1 MPHPASPGHAR
12 TRGAAP
18 RLAAAA
24 AVALVAGAAVGLL
37 SARDVT
43 RPASAEP
50 LANGSPVAAV
60 ATASATAEEPDA
72 AASSPATAS
81 PTPTPSPEPEPVR
94 FTLVAAGDVLPH
106 TPVNDSA
113 RTADGYDYTALMKGV
128 KRYIAGA
135 DLALCHMEVPVSPGG
150 VEPSGYPLF
159 SAPKALV
166 RDLAKVGWD
175 GCSTASNHTVDRG
188 TAGVEA
194 TLDAFDAAGLQHS
207 GSARTKKEA
216 ATTAMYEVTS
226 GDRTVTVANISF
238 AYGTNGMPVA
248 SPWQVGLFDADDA
261 DAGPIIDAARKAR
274 KQGADV
280 VIASVHCCVE
290 YRTEPTD
297 AQRSIATQ
305 IAESGQVDL
314 YVGHHAHVPQPI
326 ELLPGGPSG
335 NGMWT
340 AFGLG
345 NFLSNQGTQCC
356 VAATSNGVLL
366 SAAFTVD
373 PDGEVAVDAAWTAT
387 TVDRLDR
394 HAMHVLTDIRDGA
407 GTLSAAEV
415 TSRLTA
421 VRDAVGD
428 EAPMR
433 RKPVRSL
440 ADDVV
445 VVPRTGA

>member
-1 MPHPASPGHAR
+1 MPRRDRPGHAR
-12 TRGAAP
+12 TPGAT
-18 RLAAAA
+18 RLVAVA
-24 AVALVAGAAVGLL
+24 AVALVAGAAAGLMG
-37 SARDVT
+37 ARDL
-43 RPASAEP
+43 REAAEAP
-50 LANGSPVAAV
+50 PVASPVAAV
-60 ATASATAEEPDA
+60 EADDASPVP
-72 AASSPATAS
+72 AASSSPAPS
-81 PTPTPSPEPEPVR
+81 PSATVEPEPEPQPVQ

-113 RTADGYDYTALMKGV
+113 RTADGYDFAALMKGV
-128 KRYIAGA
+128 ERYVAGA
-135 DLALCHMEVPVSPGG
+135 DLALCHMEVPVSPAG
-150 VEPSGYPLF
+150 VAPSGYPLF
-159 SAPKALV
+159 SAPKQLV
-166 RDLAKVGWD
+166 RDLGKVGWD

-216 ATTAMYEVTS
+216 ASTAMYEVTS

-238 AYGTNGMPVA
+238 SYGTNGMPVA
-248 SPWQVGLFDADDA
+248 SPWQVDLFDADDA
-261 DAGPIIDAARKAR
+261 DAGPIIAAARQAR

-326 ELLPGGPSG
+326 ELLPGGPTG
-335 NGMWT
+335 EGMWT

-356 VAATSNGVLL
+356 VAATTNGVLL
-366 SAAFTVD
+366 SATFTVD
-373 PDGEVAVDAAWTAT
+373 PDGAVEVDAAWYGT
-387 TVDRLDR
+387 TVDRLAR
-394 HAMHVLTDIRDGA
+394 HAVHVLTDIRDGV
-407 GTLSAAEV
+407 GTLSAGEV
-415 TSRLTA
+415 GSRLAA

-433 RKPVRSL
+433 KRPVEPL
-440 ADDVV
+440 ADEVV
-445 VVPRTGA
+445 VVPRTPSAT

>member
-1 MPHPASPGHAR
+1 MPRHDRHGHAR
-12 TRGAAP
+12 TPGAT
-18 RLAAAA
+18 RLVAVAL
-24 AVALVAGAAVGLL
+24 VALVAGAAVGLVG
-37 SARDVT
+37 ARDLGGTAVS
-43 RPASAEP
+43 AAEP
-50 LANGSPVAAV
+50 AASPVAAV
-60 ATASATAEEPDA
+60 KADDATPAASA
-72 AASSPATAS
+72 SSTPAPS
-81 PTPTPSPEPEPVR
+81 PTATVEPEPEPVR
-94 FTLVAAGDVLPH
+94 FTFVAAGDVLPH

-113 RTADGYDYTALMKGV
+113 RTADGYDFAALMAGV
-128 KRYIAGA
+128 QPYIEGA
-135 DLALCHMEVPVSPGG
+135 DLALCHMEVPVSPAGI
-150 VEPSGYPLF
+150 EPSGYPLF
-159 SAPKALV
+159 SAPKQLV
-166 RDLAKVGWD
+166 RDLGKVGWD

-216 ATTAMYEVTS
+216 ATTAMYEVTA

-248 SPWQVGLFDADDA
+248 SPWQVDLFDADDA
-261 DAGPIIDAARKAR
+261 DAAPIIAAARKAR
-274 KQGADV
+274 QQGADV

-335 NGMWT
+335 DGMWT

-356 VAATSNGVLL
+356 IAATSNGVLL
-366 SAAFTVD
+366 SATFTVD
-373 PDGEVAVDAAWTAT
+373 PDGAVGVDASWTPT
-387 TVDRLDR
+387 TVDRLGR
-394 HAMHVLTDIRDGA
+394 HAVHALTDIRDGV
-407 GTLSAAEV
+407 GTLSAADV
-415 TSRLTA
+415 SSRLAA
-421 VRDAVGD
+421 VRGAVGD
-428 EAPMR
+428 EAR
-433 RKPVRSL
+433 QRWNPVEPL

-445 VVPRTGA
+445 LVPRTSA